1 MNQKYKLT
9 IALITMNRAEQLR
22 EAVLSCAASSLPE
35 NTQFVIVDNASTDC
49 TEAVVTELKSA
60 VGYDLV
66 YRKEAE
72 NRGVGGGR
80 NVCFRLSEGEYI
92 YFFDDDAVI
101 PEAQRDV
108 FFTRAIGFMDANP
121 SVALLT
127 TDIDDKVFGRREM
140 ASAKTLAVGG
150 LKCVFS
156 FHGGSTFARRE
167 CFSSPMFMN
176 IMYGNEE
183 IAVSMNVLDR
193 GLRTVYMPDIYMEH
207 RPIVNKWNGGDKD
220 RLNMQGI
227 SNIYAIKKMIYP
239 AVFEPLLYM
248 AYKKRIKNNGITD
261 KALISEF
268 NGKRKAFMK
277 AHKIGKVSVGTVI
290 TAYKEFGLTV
300 F

>member
-1 MNQKYKLT
+1 
-9 IALITMNRAEQLR
+9 MNRAEQLR

-35 NTQFVIVDNASTDC
+35 MTQFVIVDNASTDN
-49 TEAVVTELKSA
+49 TEEVVAELKEQ
-60 VGYDLV
+60 VKYDVV

-80 NVCFRLSEGEYI
+80 NVCFDLSEGEYI

-101 PEAQRDV
+101 PEAQYGV
-108 FFTRAIGFMDANP
+108 FFTKPIDFMDEN
-121 SVALLT
+121 STVALLT
-127 TDIDDKVFGRREM
+127 TDIDDKVFGRRDM
-140 ASAKTLAVGG
+140 AAAKTLTVGG

-167 CFSSPMFMN
+167 HFSSPMFMN

-183 IAVSMNVLDR
+183 IAVSMSVLDR

-220 RLNMQGI
+220 RLNMQGV
-227 SNIYAIKKMIYP
+227 SNIYAIKKLIYP
-239 AVFEPLLYM
+239 AIFEPLLRM

-261 KALISEF
+261 KALIAEF
-268 NGKRKAFMK
+268 DGKRKEFMK
-277 AHKIGKVSVGTVI
+277 NHKMKKVSVGTVI
-290 TAYKEFGLTV
+290 KAYKEFGLRV